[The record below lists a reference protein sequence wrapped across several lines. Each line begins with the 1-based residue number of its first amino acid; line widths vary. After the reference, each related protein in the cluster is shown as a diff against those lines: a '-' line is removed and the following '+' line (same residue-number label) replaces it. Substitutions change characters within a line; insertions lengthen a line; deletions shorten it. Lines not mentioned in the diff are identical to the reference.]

1 MKHFLLLPFT
11 FLLSIHC
18 FSQIKGTVTNNKN
31 EPLPFVNIYIENTY
45 TGTASNEDGN
55 YELNVSKPSIY
66 TVVFQYL
73 GYKTIKKKVT
83 IQFFPYKLDAVLF
96 DEEISL
102 NEVFINTTENPANII
117 IREAIAKR
125 KENQNKIL
133 SYKSNFY
140 SRGLIR
146 IKDAPEKIL
155 GTEIGDLGGGLDS
168 TRSGVIYLSETFS
181 KLEFLRPNKLKEK
194 ILASKVSGDSNG
206 FSFNNAI
213 DVDFDLYN
221 NTIELGNQIISP
233 IANNA
238 FGYYRYKLE
247 GTFYDDKNNLINK
260 IKVTPR
266 RKNDSVFEGYI
277 YIVEDQWTIY
287 AAELDIT
294 GIQAQIPAVDKITIT
309 QNFSYSEKDNIW
321 TKISQNIDFK
331 YGLFGIKGDGRFTA
345 VYSDYIFDSGL
356 THKDFTREIVS
367 FADEANKKDSTF
379 WSTIRPIPLSVEEAI
394 DYIKKD
400 SIQIIRN
407 SKTYKDSVD
416 IVNNTFNLGD
426 IIGGYTYRNS
436 HENWSTGITSP
447 IKAISFNT
455 VQGWNA
461 DISTF
466 YTKSYNDFERYFS
479 IRSNI
484 NYAFSEQRLRGT
496 LSATYKFNNSS
507 RPFLTLSGGITT
519 QQFNSSNPI
528 SKLLNTGFSMFSE
541 NNYMKIYENTF
552 AQVLYSNELLNGL
565 RINASLGYQKR
576 KALFNTTNQAWYPKQ
591 NKVYSSNNPLD
602 ETAYG
607 IAPFDAHN
615 IMKFNL
621 TARINFA
628 QNYLSYPNGKYNIPN
643 SKYPTVILGFE
654 KGFASSI
661 NDYNFSQLKIQATQ
675 RINVADKGSFNY
687 NLKAGKFFN
696 GENISFIDYQ
706 HFNGNQTQI
715 GSGSYLNVFNNLP
728 YYTASTNNS
737 YLEMH
742 AEYDFN
748 GFLLGRVPLLKKLN
762 FNIIAGAHTLS
773 TTSNKPYQ
781 EYTIGLDNIGWGKFR
796 FLRVDYLRSYQN
808 GYKGDAIIFGIKF

>member
-260 IKVTPR
+260 T
-266 RKNDSVFEGYI
+266 
-277 YIVEDQWTIY
+277 
-287 AAELDIT
+287 
-294 GIQAQIPAVDKITIT
+294 
-309 QNFSYSEKDNIW
+309 
-321 TKISQNIDFK
+321 
-331 YGLFGIKGDGRFTA
+331 
-345 VYSDYIFDSGL
+345 
-356 THKDFTREIVS
+356 
-367 FADEANKKDSTF
+367 
-379 WSTIRPIPLSVEEAI
+379 
-394 DYIKKD
+394 
-400 SIQIIRN
+400 
-407 SKTYKDSVD
+407 
-416 IVNNTFNLGD
+416 
-426 IIGGYTYRNS
+426 
-436 HENWSTGITSP
+436 
-447 IKAISFNT
+447 
-455 VQGWNA
+455 NA
-461 DISTF
+461 F
-466 YTKSYNDFERYFS
+466 
-479 IRSNI
+479 
-484 NYAFSEQRLRGT
+484 
-496 LSATYKFNNSS
+496 
-507 RPFLTLSGGITT
+507 P
-519 QQFNSSNPI
+519 
-528 SKLLNTGFSMFSE
+528 
-541 NNYMKIYENTF
+541 
-552 AQVLYSNELLNGL
+552 
-565 RINASLGYQKR
+565 
-576 KALFNTTNQAWYPKQ
+576 
-591 NKVYSSNNPLD
+591 
-602 ETAYG
+602 
-607 IAPFDAHN
+607 
-615 IMKFNL
+615 
-621 TARINFA
+621 
-628 QNYLSYPNGKYNIPN
+628 
-643 SKYPTVILGFE
+643 
-654 KGFASSI
+654 
-661 NDYNFSQLKIQATQ
+661 
-675 RINVADKGSFNY
+675 
-687 NLKAGKFFN
+687 
-696 GENISFIDYQ
+696 
-706 HFNGNQTQI
+706 
-715 GSGSYLNVFNNLP
+715 
-728 YYTASTNNS
+728 
-737 YLEMH
+737 
-742 AEYDFN
+742 
-748 GFLLGRVPLLKKLN
+748 
-762 FNIIAGAHTLS
+762 
-773 TTSNKPYQ
+773 
-781 EYTIGLDNIGWGKFR
+781 
-796 FLRVDYLRSYQN
+796 
-808 GYKGDAIIFGIKF
+808 